1 MEITCLLASPAHPL
15 IGQPR
20 TAASLRKAYPPEG
33 VKYRFLNG
41 KVPRAPGSGEY
52 AVTKGTALKLVADAF
67 RAQRFDD
74 NVDLSHFV
82 FWYLPRAATSFW
94 TYWLPGLLEKRIPKL
109 AGMLERFAKP
119 WVQENDTSVSQFLE
133 GYVGDAEGK
142 WSWLVELSSE
152 VLNSKT
158 NRGLI
163 TWSNWAA
170 KGFENDGVERE
181 KINVVPLPM
190 EARPKPAEAY
200 RKPAGSQKTVLFVG
214 LDYWRKGG
222 DIALRTLKRVKKE
235 VPNFKLIYVGRV
247 PGDRVNDYKLDW
259 IERYD
264 FLERDKLLKLYSSA
278 DVFFMPTRA
287 EAYGLSILEAMAS
300 GTPVVS
306 TKIAAIPEIVPNG
319 AGFLTNDED
328 EMMERIA
335 DLLSDEELNQKVGTS
350 AAKVVAQRHEPRSVS
365 KQVYSVYVNALGL

>member
-20 TAASLRKAYPPEG
+20 TAASLRRAYPPEG
-33 VKYRFLNG
+33 VRYYFLNG
-41 KVPRAPGSGEY
+41 RVPKAPGNGEY
-52 AVTKGTALKLVADAF
+52 AVTKETALKLVADAF
-67 RAQRFDD
+67 RMQRFDG

-94 TYWLPGLLEKRIPKL
+94 TYWLPGILEKKIPKL
-109 AGMLERFAKP
+109 AGLLERFAKP
-119 WVQENDTSVSQFLE
+119 WIQENDTSVSQFLE
-133 GYVGDAEGK
+133 GYVGDVQGK
-142 WSWLVELSSE
+142 WNWLVELSSE
-152 VLNSKT
+152 ILNSKM
-158 NRGLI
+158 NKGLI

-170 KGFENDGVERE
+170 KGFEKDGVERE
-181 KINVVPLPM
+181 KIYVVPLPM
-190 EARPKPAEAY
+190 EARPKSAEAY
-200 RKPAGSQKTVLFVG
+200 HKPAKSQKTVLFVG

-222 DIALRTLKRVKKE
+222 DTALRVLKKVKKE
-235 VPNFKLIYVGRV
+235 VPNSKLIYVGRI
-247 PGDRVNDYKLDW
+247 PDERVKDYELDW

-264 FLERDKLLKLYSSA
+264 FLERNKLLRLYSLA

-306 TKIAAIPEIVPNG
+306 TKVAAIPEIVPSG

-328 EMMERIA
+328 EMAERIT
-335 DLLSDEELNQKVGTS
+335 DLLADEELNQKVGTNAAS
-350 AAKVVAQRHEPRSVS
+350 AVAQRHEPRAVS
-365 KQVYSVYVNALGL
+365 KQVYSVYANALGL